1 MLYGYSP
8 DKITH
13 YSYLFVVVRGFG
25 RYTFQIFRVDSD
37 AFLFYEFSFRDIHV
51 LSVRKKKDEK

>member
-1 MLYGYSP
+1 MLYGYSHS
-8 DKITH
+8 KIA
-13 YSYLFVVVRGFG
+13 YNSYVSVVLRGFD
-25 RYTFQIFRVDSD
+25 RYTFQIFRTDSD